1 MTNARSITVEATPAT
16 PWRNGGGVTRELLVW
31 PGPADWRLRISV
43 ADIAADGPFSAFP
56 GVRRWFT
63 LLSGE
68 GVALDFADQSLTL
81 RPGDA
86 PLAFDGAAAP
96 GCRLTGGPVRDLNL
110 MIRGGTGGMAAV
122 SRGAAWSA
130 PAGAQAGLFARVPG
144 RWRSGDQQHTLSA
157 HSLLWFDAPPPG
169 GWRFEPDAPGSIESN
184 TPALAGWWLHHIP
197 EGLSP

>member
-1 MTNARSITVEATPAT
+1 MNTASIVTVDSTPAT
-16 PWRNGGGVTRELLVW
+16 PWRNGGGVTRELLAQ

-43 ADIAADGPFSAFP
+43 ADIAFDGPFSAFP

-63 LLSGE
+63 LLSGD
-68 GVALDFADQSLTL
+68 GVTLDFADHPLTL

-110 MIRGGTGGMAAV
+110 MVRGGTGGMAAV
-122 SRGAAWSA
+122 SPGAAWSA

-144 RWRSGDQQHTLSA
+144 RWRNGDQQRTLPA
-157 HSLLWFDAPPPG
+157 LSLLWFDTPPSG
-169 GWRFEPDAPGSIESN
+169 DWRFEPDAPGSIESN
-184 TPALAGWWLHHIP
+184 TPVLAGWWLHHLP
-197 EGLSP
+197 EGAST